1 MILHLHKSQLW
12 LHILSTWRTKQD
24 DSSFDGFDWQL
35 SQSAE
40 LFITFYSHTGKKN
53 KNKEWAFK
61 ICSCFSFS
69 DVCGIGSAQISSFWP
84 VNQTHRQQRPSR
96 AADWKEET
104 VKEKKHQCAAEVSA
118 VIADLG
124 WTEREKNTLTFRVV
138 LTQMGEYSYSAQTP
152 THTPHTHTHTH
163 THTHLSLSFR
173 QPKSRCLFLL
183 NLYYIQVRARAH
195 THSQLGARTPPR
207 SECSVE
213 GVGCFFRLHLSAKMM
228 DGGYKTHLCRPFK
241 QKWTQTLKEK
251 IDR

>member
-1 MILHLHKSQLW
+1 MVISWFYIYIKASCGSTFSLREEQSRMILLSMALIGSYLNQPSCLSPFT
-12 LHILSTWRTKQD
+12 HIREKKQ
-24 DSSFDGFDWQL
+24 
-35 SQSAE
+35 
-40 LFITFYSHTGKKN
+40 
-53 KNKEWAFK
+53 NKEWAFK

-163 THTHLSLSFR
+163 LHTPLSFL
-173 QPKSRCLFLL
+173 QAAKVTLP
-183 NLYYIQVRARAH
+183 
-195 THSQLGARTPPR
+195 
-207 SECSVE
+207 
-213 GVGCFFRLHLSAKMM
+213 FFA
-228 DGGYKTHLCRPFK
+228 
-241 QKWTQTLKEK
+241 
-251 IDR
+251 

>member
-1 MILHLHKSQLW
+1 MAPHSLYVKNKAGWFFFRWLW
-12 LHILSTWRTKQD
+12 LAAISISRAVYHLLLT
-24 DSSFDGFDWQL
+24 
-35 SQSAE
+35 
-40 LFITFYSHTGKKN
+40 YGKKN

-152 THTPHTHTHTH
+152 THTPHTHTHTLTHTSLFPSGSQSHVAFFCLTSIISRCVHVH
-163 THTHLSLSFR
+163 THTHSWAH
-173 QPKSRCLFLL
+173 
-183 NLYYIQVRARAH
+183 AR
-195 THSQLGARTPPR
+195 
-207 SECSVE
+207 
-213 GVGCFFRLHLSAKMM
+213 RLALSAASKAWAVSS
-228 DGGYKTHLCRPFK
+228 GYISLQRWWMEDIKPISAGHLNRNEHRHWK
-241 QKWTQTLKEK
+241 
-251 IDR
+251 RR